1 MNCKETQS
9 LVMDYLNRELGGEI
23 LDDFL
28 HHIRGCRECY
38 EELEIYYIIHF
49 AMQRLDSEE
58 LVSYDIKGML
68 EEDLREAERT
78 VRKWKLKRSWQYGF
92 ILIAELLLCFII
104 FTQIQNLK
112 FGGIEETWLYGFLFN
127 G

>member
-1 MNCKETQS
+1 M
-9 LVMDYLNRELGGEI
+9 
-23 LDDFL
+23 
-28 HHIRGCRECY
+28 
-38 EELEIYYIIHF
+38 
-49 AMQRLDSEE
+49 
-58 LVSYDIKGML
+58 IKGML

-78 VRKWKLKRSWQYGF
+78 VRKWKLKRSWRYGF

-112 FGGIEETWLYGFLFN
+112 FGGIEETWLYDFLFN

>member
-1 MNCKETQS
+1 M
-9 LVMDYLNRELGGEI
+9 I
-23 LDDFL
+23 FL

-78 VRKWKLKRSWQYGF
+78 VRKWKLKRSWRYGF

-112 FGGIEETWLYGFLFN
+112 FGGIEETWLYDFLFN

>member
-1 MNCKETQS
+1 MDCKETQS

-78 VRKWKLKRSWQYGF
+78 VRKWKLKRSWRYGF

-112 FGGIEETWLYGFLFN
+112 FGGIEETWLYVFLFN

>member
-9 LVMDYLNRELGGEI
+9 LVMDYLNRKLSGEI
-23 LDDFL
+23 LDNFL
-28 HHIRGCRECY
+28 HHIRGCKECY

-78 VRKWKLKRSWQYGF
+78 VRKWKLKRSYRYGF
-92 ILIAELLLCFII
+92 IVLAELLLCLII

-112 FGGIEETWLYGFLFN
+112 FGGIEETWLYQFLFL

>member
-1 MNCKETQS
+1 MDCKETQS

-78 VRKWKLKRSWQYGF
+78 VRKWKLKRSWRYGF

-112 FGGIEETWLYGFLFN
+112 FGGIEETWLYDFLFN

>member
-1 MNCKETQS
+1 MDCKETLS

-78 VRKWKLKRSWQYGF
+78 VRKWKLKRSWRYGF

-112 FGGIEETWLYGFLFN
+112 FGGIEETWLYDFLFN

>member
-1 MNCKETQS
+1 MDCKETQS
-9 LVMDYLNRELGGEI
+9 LVMDYLNLELGGEI

-78 VRKWKLKRSWQYGF
+78 VRKWKLKRSWLYGF

-112 FGGIEETWLYGFLFN
+112 FGGIEETWLYDFLFN

>member
-1 MNCKETQS
+1 MDCKETQS

-68 EEDLREAERT
+68 A
-78 VRKWKLKRSWQYGF
+78 
-92 ILIAELLLCFII
+92 LLYNFY
-104 FTQIQNLK
+104 TDTK
-112 FGGIEETWLYGFLFN
+112 FEIWRNRGDMAV
-127 G
+127 